1 MPFSLFQKFFS
12 FIGWLQPVKVKAN
25 LMRSKSIRNKAGH
38 PGAEIKENRSTG
50 VLKTKV
56 VLPVAIICNLPQIEI
71 NPLMFS
77 PSPWLHLRIPFSYFL
92 LPVYLFALGLSPNFT
107 EYRIIWSFI
116 IVHLLLYPASNG
128 YNSYFD
134 KDEQSIGG
142 LKNPPP
148 VTKGLYYIALLFD
161 FLAIALALKISMLFA
176 TMLLFYGLASKA
188 YSHPLIRLKK
198 YPVGGWLTTGFFQ
211 GFFSLL
217 MCYEGLNAFGA
228 NGLLRG
234 HLIVAALLTSVLLWA
249 SYPMTQV
256 YQHAEDRQRG
266 DHTLSLRLGVR
277 GTFIF
282 SGVLFGLA
290 SIGFVLFF
298 NTFYKAIYSMIFL
311 LLLSPVVLYFCYWF
325 FKVWKD
331 TSRADYNHTMWLN
344 FISATCL
351 NIFFI
356 YFFLD
361 SSQVLQAIKAGF

>member
-1 MPFSLFQKFFS
+1 
-12 FIGWLQPVKVKAN
+12 
-25 LMRSKSIRNKAGH
+25 
-38 PGAEIKENRSTG
+38 
-50 VLKTKV
+50 
-56 VLPVAIICNLPQIEI
+56 
-71 NPLMFS
+71 MFS

-107 EYRIIWSFI
+107 EYRMIWSFV

-148 VTKGLYYIALLFD
+148 VTKSLYFIALFFD
-161 FLAIALALKISMLFA
+161 FLAIVCALKISILFA
-176 TMLLFYGLASKA
+176 VMLLLYGLASKA

-198 YPVGGWLTTGFFQ
+198 YPIGGWLTTGFFQ

-217 MCYEGLNAFGA
+217 MCYEGINAFGV
-228 NGLLRG
+228 NGFLRS
-234 HLIVAALLTSVLLWA
+234 HLIMAAMLTSVLLWA

-256 YQHAEDRQRG
+256 YQHAEDKQRG
-266 DHTLSLRLGVR
+266 DRTLSLRLGVL

-282 SGVLFGLA
+282 SAILFSVA
-290 SIGFVLFF
+290 TIGFVFF
-298 NTFYKAIYSMIFL
+298 FYTYYDLKYSIAFM
-311 LLLSPVVLYFCYWF
+311 LLLSPVVLYFSYWLL
-325 FKVWKD
+325 KVWKD
-331 TSRADYNHTMWLN
+331 KSQADHSHTMWLN

-361 SSQVLQAIKAGF
+361 SSQVLQAIKAGY